1 MNATRQDY
9 QSGIAAALDAARQ
22 SVEVHKLDGDVV
34 VVASAPGASHQVLN
48 LEKWR
53 PEPARPR
60 GTVRAVTADGFCAS
74 VGEKLRAEVL
84 TVIYADPDTCK
95 LVAVL
100 NDDGWRDDRV
110 DLDLRPT
117 PEWTL
122 WTGHQG
128 LGSQEKFAAVIE
140 EGADEIVTPSPVSML
155 ELAQTFH
162 ASTSAKFKQAG
173 RLQDGRT
180 QFTYEEEID
189 AKAGDG
195 GALAIPAEFTLG
207 LRPFFGA
214 DRIEVKARLRYRLT
228 RGDLQIGYFLH
239 RSDDVRRGAFTEVV
253 ERVAEKLQQPL
264 VEGSPAAPATAVS

>member
-1 MNATRQDY
+1 MNGNRQDY
-9 QSGIAAALDAARQ
+9 QTDVAAALDAAEP
-22 SVEVHKLDGDVV
+22 SVRVEAIDAEVDAVV
-34 VVASAPGASHQVLN
+34 IASPVGATHAVVN
-48 LEKWR
+48 LEKYRNVPW
-53 PEPARPR
+53 RPR
-60 GTVRAVTADGFCAS
+60 GTVRAVSADGFIAA
-74 VGEKLRAEVL
+74 VGVRGGTGTL
-84 TVIYADPDTCK
+84 YADPDACK

-110 DLDLRPT
+110 DLDLRAT

-122 WTGHQG
+122 WTTNQG
-128 LGSQEKFAAVIE
+128 LKAQSAFAVVIE
-140 EGADEIVTPSPVSML
+140 EGAEEIVTPSSVTML

-195 GALAIPAEFTLG
+195 GALSIPAEFTLA

-214 DRIEVKARLRYRLT
+214 DRIEVKARLRYRLS
-228 RGDLQIGYFLH
+228 RGELQIGYFLH
-239 RSDDVRRGAFTEVV
+239 RADDVRRAAFDDVTAKVSGA
-253 ERVAEKLQQPL
+253 LDLPL
-264 VEGSPAAPATAVS
+264 VAGSPASPVTAF